1 MGQCSVLGCNTW
13 VYQGVLQCTTVYHGV
28 LQCTR
33 AVCSRVYHGVAVCSG
48 MRAVADE
55 CSSLTSAS
63 PLLTGNPIHLT
74 QCNTMKMK
82 YKYKYK

>member
-1 MGQCSVLGCNTW
+1 MGQCSVLGCTTTR

-48 MRAVADE
+48 TRAVADE

-82 YKYKYK
+82 YEYK

>member
-1 MGQCSVLGCNTW
+1 MVWGNAVYLVVLLLGCTRVYYSVL
-13 VYQGVLQCTTVYHGV
+13 L
-28 LQCTR
+28 CTR
-33 AVCSRVYHGVAVCSG
+33 AVCSRVYHGVAGCSG
-48 MRAVADE
+48 TRAVADE

-82 YKYKYK
+82 IKYKYK